1 MAARHLPIKK
11 VPYASDG
18 STRGTI
24 QSSPGSRPTT
34 PGEIKRGSSRPS
46 SSASGRGGSTV
57 GASLHF
63 LPPEPPRSVS
73 PTYKVPGAVTSPHEA
88 VPAPPPVP
96 VEEVLEQEHTLD
108 HFPSRNNP
116 AVNDPAL
123 NVTIGHRNFGDMDNS
138 SDEETLPPYPVAGS
152 FSCTRGVSGVK
163 KLSMSDS
170 MLSAAWEQS
179 SMLLETMSSPAA
191 IHGTTV
197 KWVRGENLGRGSLGN
212 VIQALDQSSGQL
224 FAVKEVLINT
234 SDAADVKFKEAL
246 ENEVQICSKLKHPS
260 IVSYLGHDYIGSCL
274 YIYLEYM
281 IGGSM
286 ASVLQQFGAF
296 EESLT
301 ARYTKDLLEGLAYL
315 HTQEPPVLHRDIKS
329 ANVLMGH
336 SANSTEL
343 CAKLADFGCSKRTD
357 ETLSTTLKGSIPWMA
372 PEVVKNVGY
381 GRMADVWSFGC
392 VTLEMG
398 TARSNPWGK
407 FDNHMAAMYKI
418 GMSNETPPV
427 PETFSDIYRSFVHR
441 CLQRDPDERDSA
453 VSLLQHAFVQDDL
466 LFPSAATFMKPHV
479 SVSGMSRS
487 SSKSVSAPCLTG
499 TGQAARDSLH
509 DISID
514 TSKPVAKAPQSLLSL
529 VSGERRASV
538 IKRRMSY
545 TKPLLADVM
554 ANMSSQPGH

>member
-1 MAARHLPIKK
+1 MSQVTAESRRNEPQ
-11 VPYASDG
+11 VPYSSDG

-34 PGEIKRGSSRPS
+34 PGEIKRGVSRPS

-73 PTYKVPGAVTSPHEA
+73 PTYQVPGAVSSPMEA
-88 VPAPPPVP
+88 VPPPPPVEP

-123 NVTIGHRNFGDMDNS
+123 NVTIGQRNFGDMDNS

-212 VIQALDQSSGQL
+212 VIQALDQSTGQL

-392 VTLEMG
+392 VVLEMG

-453 VSLLQHAFVQDDL
+453 VSLLQHAFVQD
-466 LFPSAATFMKPHV
+466 V
-479 SVSGMSRS
+479 SHF
-487 SSKSVSAPCLTG
+487 
-499 TGQAARDSLH
+499 H
-509 DISID
+509 DD
-514 TSKPVAKAPQSLLSL
+514 
-529 VSGERRASV
+529 
-538 IKRRMSY
+538 
-545 TKPLLADVM
+545 D
-554 ANMSSQPGH
+554 